1 MVCEAFSMQVP
12 LPLLMLVLVEAV
24 EVVLEQEAQLEEV
37 KNLLRVLLRSTTRWT
52 SFSGSCS
59 SAVPSSLALPVRG
72 REEEESQR
80 FSVVCAKQSLR
91 AAAVRATGT
100 DSSGTTSC
108 CCSSP
113 PCCQSS
119 PGRCS
124 TAAGLGP
131 GG

>member
-1 MVCEAFSMQVP
+1 VVCEAFSMQVP

>member
-24 EVVLEQEAQLEEV
+24 EVVLEQEEQQQLEV
-37 KNLLRVLLRSTTRWT
+37 KNLLRLWGVLLRSTTRWT

-72 REEEESQR
+72 REEELQR

-91 AAAVRATGT
+91 AAAVRAKGT

-108 CCSSP
+108 CCSSL
-113 PCCQSS
+113 PCC
-119 PGRCS
+119 
-124 TAAGLGP
+124 
-131 GG
+131 